1 MRSVWVVARWELRR
15 TVARRGFLIA
25 TAAMPVLLLV
35 GVLLLTLLGDRIGDS
50 IAGAFDESGDAKAD
64 RYAVIDHSG
73 LLTDLPASGQLV
85 AFADVSAA
93 RADVAAGRLRGY
105 FVVPADY
112 IESGRVTLVTAE
124 FGTFGLDDDAE
135 PTISRA
141 LQAALLGSRL
151 TPQEAARVVAPVRL
165 QALDLAGESEPSVGS
180 TVIGFVVPYAM
191 ALLFV
196 IAIFVSSGYLL
207 QGVGEEK
214 ESRVIE
220 VVLSS
225 VTPDELLIGKVLGQ
239 GIAGLSQILVWVI
252 SGLIVLPILLGQID
266 DPGEVNI
273 SVAVL
278 PIGIAYF
285 VLGYFLMA
293 SVYAA
298 FGAVAPT
305 SREGQQIAGWSAII
319 VVVPLMLN
327 QLIIIDPDGALA
339 VVLSLIPF
347 TAPATGL
354 LRMAAGS
361 SDALTIGISLAL
373 LAISVPVM
381 LWVSTRIFRVGLLVY
396 GRRLRLR
403 DIVVAMRG

>member
-1 MRSVWVVARWELRR
+1 M
-15 TVARRGFLIA
+15 
-25 TAAMPVLLLV
+25 
-35 GVLLLTLLGDRIGDS
+35 
-50 IAGAFDESGDAKAD
+50 
-64 RYAVIDHSG
+64 
-73 LLTDLPASGQLV
+73 
-85 AFADVSAA
+85 
-93 RADVAAGRLRGY
+93 
-105 FVVPADY
+105 
-112 IESGRVTLVTAE
+112 
-124 FGTFGLDDDAE
+124 
-135 PTISRA
+135 
-141 LQAALLGSRL
+141 
-151 TPQEAARVVAPVRL
+151 
-165 QALDLAGESEPSVGS
+165 
-180 TVIGFVVPYAM
+180 
-191 ALLFV
+191 
-196 IAIFVSSGYLL
+196 SSGYLL

-239 GIAGLSQILVWVI
+239 GIAGLSQIFIWVI
-252 SGLIVLPILLGQID
+252 SVLIVLPILLGQID

-354 LRMAAGS
+354 LRLAAGS